1 MWMKTCICFLVT
13 LLVFICSIVSL
24 VVVLILQGYKECLP
38 PTYLHKDAMVKCFI
52 RKIMFEG
59 ERINPHPDGLVHNL
73 SNISRYN
80 LSTGHSEVVFIP
92 SPHNSNSSGF
102 VGAWYL
108 TPPSPTDNKVILYL
122 HGVSNTRAYDHRLH
136 LYNVLLSQGF
146 TVLAIDYRGFGDSS
160 RLEMTETSVVEDS
173 RAALRWLRERVGSA
187 ASILVW
193 GHSLGAGIAVHTM
206 AEEMNEGNTENV
218 AGMVMESPFNNLK
231 EEILQTAKDGNPL
244 VDILL
249 MVTEGLVGWGIHDL
263 LYKVDMEFR
272 NDHWLPQVTCP
283 VMLLHAEDDSTISLR
298 LAKKLYRSSTSTLG
312 SALEFHTFNYSLGL
326 GHNNIHLAENLPGLI
341 EEFNVKARTWVPLTV
356 WISWSLAITLLGYF
370 ILWMALRRTI
380 RNLSYDQQIVDTF

>member
-1 MWMKTCICFLVT
+1 MLMKTCMCLLVT
-13 LLVFICSIVSL
+13 LLVFVCSIVSL

-59 ERINPHPDGLVHNL
+59 ERINPHPDGLLHNL
-73 SNISRYN
+73 SNIPRYN
-80 LSTGHSEVVFIP
+80 LSIGHSEVVFIP
-92 SPHNSNSSGF
+92 SPHNNKSSDGL

-108 TPPSPTDNKVILYL
+108 SPPFPTDNKSIVYL
-122 HGVSNTRAYDHRLH
+122 HGVSNTRAYDHRLQM
-136 LYNVLLSQGF
+136 YNVLLAQGF
-146 TVLAIDYRGFGDSS
+146 TILAIDYRGFGDSS

-173 RAALRWLRERVGSA
+173 RAAIRWMREREGTSA
-187 ASILVW
+187 TILVW
-193 GHSLGAGIAVHTM
+193 GHSMGAGIAVHAV
-206 AEEMNEGNTENV
+206 AEEMNEGNQENV

-263 LYKVDMEFR
+263 LSKVDMEFR
-272 NDHWLPQVTCP
+272 NDYWLPQVTCP
-283 VMLLHAEDDSTISLR
+283 VMMLHSEDDSTISLR
-298 LAKKLYRSSTSTLG
+298 LTKKLYRSSQSTLG
-312 SALEFHTFNYSLGL
+312 SALEFHTFNSSLGL
-326 GHNNIHLAENLPGLI
+326 GHNDIHLADSLPDLI
-341 EEFNVKARTWVPLTV
+341 QEFYVKSRTWVPLTV
-356 WISWSLAITLLGYF
+356 WISWSLVITLLGYL

-380 RNLSYDQQIVDTF
+380 KTLSYD